1 MNISSFQ
8 KIIAMLLLGF
18 ASNIYAVDTYNFTT
32 KTLTIPQVLVGDT
45 TYNDVVLKLN
55 DFEVLAVGDDP
66 LVGILDENL
75 VLQFVDAT
83 RQAGQLHITM
93 KLTSKGKDRSYCI
106 GCGKAR
112 VTDDKGSIYD
122 RETIS
127 IPRINETS
135 VAISHLLDAD
145 TPVTVI
151 YTYDDF
157 DPQATMISLF
167 DIRIGS
173 SYYKLRD
180 LPIKE
185 FDVTN

>member
-1 MNISSFQ
+1 M
-8 KIIAMLLLGF
+8 
-18 ASNIYAVDTYNFTT
+18 
-32 KTLTIPQVLVGDT
+32 VGDT

-55 DFEVLAVGDDP
+55 DFEVLSAGADP
-66 LVGILDENL
+66 LVGILDEGL

-93 KLTSKGKDRSYCI
+93 KLTHKDTDGSYCI
-106 GCGKAR
+106 GCSKAR

-122 RETIS
+122 KETVS
-127 IPRINETS
+127 IPRINKT
-135 VAISHLLDAD
+135 VSHMAHLFDAD

-167 DIRIGS
+167 EIVIGS
-173 SYYKLRD
+173 SKYKLRD
-180 LPIKE
+180 LPVKE
-185 FDVTN
+185 FVL